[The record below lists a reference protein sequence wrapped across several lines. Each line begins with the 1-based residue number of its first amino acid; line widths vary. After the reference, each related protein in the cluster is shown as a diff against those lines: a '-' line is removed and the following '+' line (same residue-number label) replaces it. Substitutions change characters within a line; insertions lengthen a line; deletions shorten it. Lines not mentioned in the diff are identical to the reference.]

1 MRMSNTSTNAATTSN
16 KWKCMNLNYWHYK
29 GHVFILFH
37 YVGGVIVFCLLIRV
51 WLCRLDGEGK
61 KAWDRLGR
69 LGEVP
74 MNPWHPSTEAS
85 HVQKLSN
92 RVKDLLQD
100 VCRGFYRKLR
110 VFYRMS
116 LNCYRMVYRGGL
128 RWGKGDGRV
137 GRDVR
142 DRDQAGDGSGM
153 EGWDGKQV

>member
-1 MRMSNTSTNAATTSN
+1 M
-16 KWKCMNLNYWHYK
+16 
-29 GHVFILFH
+29 
-37 YVGGVIVFCLLIRV
+37 
-51 WLCRLDGEGK
+51 CRLDGEGR

-74 MNPWHPSTEAS
+74 MDPWHSSTEVF

-128 RWGKGDGRV
+128 R
-137 GRDVR
+137 
-142 DRDQAGDGSGM
+142 
-153 EGWDGKQV
+153 